1 MPYINLSD
9 NDIEKKINSNY
20 AEIFREY
27 KKNNNHF
34 IATNNFFQSDNNV
47 DNPKFIKIYG
57 KNNENFIEKINNT
70 YIIHYD
76 IDYNEQEIIRKT
88 KEINLMIIKNLDLEI
103 NTDLIDIK
111 NIINNNNINVL
122 ECDELLKDL
131 YFDTYYFNKFNIK
144 LEDNNIFSKKYL
156 FKIKRGE
163 MNVKTQIEKYNE
175 LI

>member
-1 MPYINLSD
+1 
-9 NDIEKKINSNY
+9 
-20 AEIFREY
+20 
-27 KKNNNHF
+27 
-34 IATNNFFQSDNNV
+34 
-47 DNPKFIKIYG
+47 
-57 KNNENFIEKINNT
+57 
-70 YIIHYD
+70 
-76 IDYNEQEIIRKT
+76 
-88 KEINLMIIKNLDLEI
+88 MIIKNLDLEI